1 MRMDCER
8 LLCFLCC
15 LLFKTLSLKFM
26 SAKRVP
32 CVFLVFILFVNLGGS
47 AVRGDVAPRVASL
60 GASVNSSSPLGAGLK
75 GLQVQMIDDALKLGI
90 KHAALN
96 VSLTSLIDLDPHPDS
111 FRWES
116 GGRSFYFSRGPVEG
130 IPVLPLSTAGVR
142 VYLILLSTVTAEPR
156 LNRIV
161 RPAAA
166 REVPNGITGFNV
178 SDPEGRRYFEACLE
192 FLADRFSRRDERF
205 GRVSGYIIGN
215 EVNSHGEWY
224 CLGPAT
230 TAEVAADYLR
240 AVRIAH
246 TAVRRSSPAA
256 RVYISLEHNWTARND
271 PDPLKACP
279 GRELLDEL
287 NRLSKAEGDFDWHV
301 AFHPYPEN
309 LRDPRTWRDK
319 TALPRADA
327 PKITFKNLEQ
337 LTKYLRRPEMLCH
350 AQPRRVILSEQGFD
364 TPATP
369 DGQTLQAAGY
379 CYGWV
384 KVASLDG
391 IDAFIL
397 NRHVDNAQEGGLNL
411 GLWTRQPGSIATPA
425 AKKRIYEV
433 FRAAGTPEWESAFR
447 FALPVIGIKS
457 WDEVAAGSR

>member
-1 MRMDCER
+1 MDCER
-8 LLCFLCC
+8 LLCFPCY
-15 LLFKTLSLKFM
+15 LLFTTLSLKFM

-32 CVFLVFILFVNLGGS
+32 CAYLVLILFLNLGGS
-47 AVRGDVAPRVASL
+47 AVRGDLAPRVGSPSGSVRASD
-60 GASVNSSSPLGAGLK
+60 PPGAGLK

-96 VSLTSLIDLDPHPDS
+96 VSLTSLIDLDAHPDS

-116 GGRSFYFSRGPVEG
+116 GGRTFHFSRGAVEG
-130 IPVLPLSTAGVR
+130 IPVSPLSSAGVR

-161 RPAAA
+161 RPVAA
-166 REVPNGITGFNV
+166 RELPNGITGFNV
-178 SDPEGRRYFEACLE
+178 SDPAGRRYFEACLE
-192 FLADRFSRRDERF
+192 FLANRFSRQDGRF
-205 GRVSGYIIGN
+205 GRVAGYIVGN

-224 CLGPAT
+224 CLGPAKT
-230 TAEVAADYLR
+230 SQVAAEYLR

-246 TAVRRSSPAA
+246 KAVRRSSADA
-256 RVYISLEHNWTARND
+256 RVYISLEHNWTSRNN

-287 NRLSKAEGDFDWHV
+287 NRLSKAEGDFNWQI

-319 TALPRADA
+319 RAQPREDT

-337 LTKYLRRPEMLCH
+337 LTRYLRRPELLWQG
-350 AQPRRVILSEQGFD
+350 QPRHVILSEQAFD
-364 TPATP
+364 TPDKP
-369 DGQTLQAAGY
+369 EGQAVQAAGF
-379 CYGWV
+379 CYAWV
-384 KVASLDG
+384 KVARTPG

-397 NRHVDNAQEGGLNL
+397 HRHVDNAQEGGLNL
-411 GLWTRQPGSIATPA
+411 GLWTHQAGTIGTPGER
-425 AKKRIYEV
+425 KRIYEV
-433 FRAAGTPEWESAFR
+433 FRAAGTPDWEPAFR
-447 FALPVIGIKS
+447 FALPIIGIKS
-457 WDEVAAGSR
+457 WDDIAVGEN

>member
-1 MRMDCER
+1 MTAKPVRSF
-8 LLCFLCC
+8 LLVLG
-15 LLFKTLSLKFM
+15 LL
-26 SAKRVP
+26 VG
-32 CVFLVFILFVNLGGS
+32 LGGS
-47 AVRGDVAPRVASL
+47 ASRGQPAPRVAKP
-60 GASVNSSSPLGAGLK
+60 GASVTVPSPLGAGLK
-75 GLQVQMIDDALKLGI
+75 GLQVQMIDDAIKLGI

-96 VSLTSLIDLDPHPDS
+96 VSLTSLIDLDAHPDS
-111 FRWES
+111 FRWKSS
-116 GGRSFYFSRGPVEG
+116 GRAFYFSRGAVEG

-192 FLADRFSRRDERF
+192 FLADRFSRRDGRF
-205 GRVSGYIIGN
+205 GCVAGYIVGN

-256 RVYISLEHNWTARND
+256 RVYISLEHNWTARNN

-287 NRLSKAEGDFDWHV
+287 NRLSKAVGDFDWHV

-319 TALPRADA
+319 HALPRADT

-337 LTKYLRRPEMLCH
+337 LTLYLRRPEMLCQG
-350 AQPRRVILSEQGFD
+350 QPRHVILSEQGFD
-364 TPATP
+364 TPLTP
-369 DGQTLQAAGY
+369 DGQDVQAAGF
-379 CYGWV
+379 CYAWV
-384 KVASLDG
+384 KVAKTPG

-397 NRHVDNAQEGGLNL
+397 HRHVDNAAEGGLNL
-411 GLWTRQPGSIATPA
+411 GLWTHKKGTIATPDS
-425 AKKRIYEV
+425 KKQIYEV
-433 FRAAGTPEWESAFR
+433 FRAAGTPDWERAFR
-447 FALPVIGIKS
+447 FALPIIGIKS
-457 WDEVAAGSR
+457 WDEVTTGGN